1 MVAVSSPVTGI
12 DQRLRD
18 LDIRSPIDP
27 EAASQWRAAPRLD
40 SLAGKTG
47 GFLGNKKANAEV
59 LLDEVKKL
67 LDQRFELRDGIA
79 VDKFI
84 YSRPASEE
92 IIESLAAK
100 CDFVITAIAD

>member
-1 MVAVSSPVTGI
+1 MVTIAPPELST

-18 LDIRSPIDP
+18 LDIRSAIDP
-27 EAASQWRAAPRLD
+27 EAASQWRAAPRLA

-59 LLDEVKKL
+59 LLGGVKDL
-67 LDQRFELRDGIA
+67 MVQRFALQDGIG

-84 YSRPASEE
+84 YSRPAAED
-92 IIESLAAK
+92 IIDSLVDR
-100 CDFVITAIAD
+100 CDFVVTAIAD